1 MLASETPL
9 ANEAFAEL
17 LLQADDNAG
26 RLIARACEK
35 FGWGVP
41 TRCRL
46 YLVRDGRERAIAVE
60 ADPSLA
66 ASILVSTNKVAVDD
80 RVEPGSWLLARIPPP
95 PAAAP
100 GASRRRRAGGRHAPL
115 THDPPPC
122 PPRSVFSC
130 SGRWR
135 RRIWG
140 RD

>member
-1 MLASETPL
+1 MPSVFIMLASETPL

-46 YLVRDGRERAIAVE
+46 YLVRDGRERALAVE

-66 ASILVSTNKVAVDD
+66 ASILVSTNKLAVDD

-100 GASRRRRAGGRHAPL
+100 GASRRSCVSSSSSQPS
-115 THDPPPC
+115 HDPAP
-122 PPRSVFSC
+122 
-130 SGRWR
+130 R
-135 RRIWG
+135 RRVTSTSPVNSC
-140 RD
+140 RF